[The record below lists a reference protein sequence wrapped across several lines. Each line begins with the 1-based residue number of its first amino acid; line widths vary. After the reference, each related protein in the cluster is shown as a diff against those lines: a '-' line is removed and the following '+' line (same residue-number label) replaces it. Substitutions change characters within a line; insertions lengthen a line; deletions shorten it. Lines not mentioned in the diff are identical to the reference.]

1 MKNFK
6 LFIALAAA
14 ALTFSACEDDK
25 TPVYTEPTEFV
36 LNTPALATQYYE
48 LAAGGTIEL
57 TCSQPDYGYSAVT
70 NYTVDVALEQPFT
83 LSDDG
88 TANYVTIK
96 AGTSAAMSI
105 SADKVAE
112 AICKL
117 KGITDYASYPTEGL
131 EAMPVYIRAHA
142 ALTDVTTSGI
152 YSNTIVLQHVV
163 CYNPFLQGGR
173 QIYLIGAPQ
182 GWNVGSNACTLNET
196 GIGTNIYEGAFD
208 ISAGEQ
214 YFRFYTTLG
223 DWGSDGELP
232 SIGSHPNDGDSSEV
246 TITNQKTEYS
256 AVPGKGSWYT
266 SSTWEG
272 GFITFTV
279 DLNNMDNIK
288 VYMQAGNHA
297 TTGLKFIY
305 LVGAPEGWNGPTEA
319 NAEHYASWKLYDW
332 KGNGVYSNT
341 FDIASGKAMFRFY
354 TALGGWD
361 ENSLG
366 AQEED
371 NPVDGEFT
379 NNAFSGSYVEGKGSW
394 NFPNWPGGSMTLTV
408 DTNNKTVTFVNA
420 SE

>member
-1 MKNFK
+1 MKNLK

-14 ALTFSACEDDK
+14 AMTFSACEDDK

-48 LAAGGTIEL
+48 LASGGTIEL

-70 NYTVDVALEQPFT
+70 TYTVDVALEQPFT

-88 TANYVTIK
+88 TTNYVTIK

-131 EAMPVYIRAHA
+131 EAMPLYIRAHA
-142 ALTDVTTSGI
+142 SLSGVETSGI

-163 CYNPFLQGGR
+163 CYNPFQQGGR

-182 GWNVGSNACTLNET
+182 GWNINSDACTLNET
-196 GIGTNIYEGAFD
+196 GVGTNIYEGAFD

-246 TITNQKTEYS
+246 TITSQKTEYS
-256 AVPGKGSWYT
+256 AVAGKGSWYT
-266 SSTWEG
+266 SSSWEG

-279 DLNNMDNIK
+279 DLNDMDNIK
-288 VYMQAGNHA
+288 VTMQAGNHA

-332 KGNGVYSNT
+332 NGNGVYSNT
-341 FDIASGKAMFRFY
+341 FAIESGKAMFRFY

-366 AQEED
+366 AQAED
-371 NPVDGEFT
+371 NPVEGEFT

-394 NFPNWPGGSMTLTV
+394 SFPNWPGGNMTLTV

>member
-14 ALTFSACEDDK
+14 AMTFSACEDDK

-48 LAAGGTIEL
+48 LAAGGTVEL

-70 NYTVDVALEQPFT
+70 NYTIDVALEQNFIAD
-83 LSDDG
+83 SEG
-88 TANYVTIK
+88 NANYVTIK

-105 SADKVAE
+105 SADNIAE
-112 AICKL
+112 AICTL

-131 EAMPVYIRAHA
+131 EALPLYIRAHA
-142 ALTDVTTSGI
+142 ELSNVETSGI

-163 CYNPFLQGGR
+163 CYNPFQQGGR

-182 GWNVGSNACTLNET
+182 GWNINSDECTLNET
-196 GIGTNIYEGAFD
+196 GVGTNIYEGAFD
-208 ISAGEQ
+208 ISAGSQ

-232 SIGSHPNDGDSSEV
+232 SIGANAADGECTEV
-246 TITNQKTEYS
+246 DVTDTATTVK
-256 AVPGKGSWYT
+256 AVAGKGSWYT
-266 SSTWEG
+266 PSTWAG

-279 DLNNMDNIK
+279 NLNDMSNIT
-288 VYMQAGNHA
+288 VTMQAGNHA
-297 TTGLKFIY
+297 TTGLKYIY
-305 LVGAPEGWNGPTEA
+305 LVGQPEGWSGPTEA
-319 NAEHYASWKLYDW
+319 NAEHYADWRLFDW
-332 KGNGVYSNT
+332 KGDGVYSNT
-341 FDIASGKAMFRFY
+341 FDIPAGKAMFRFY
-354 TALGGWD
+354 TALGSWD

-371 NPVDGEFT
+371 SPVDGEFT
-379 NNAFSGSYVEGKGSW
+379 DNVFGGSYVSGKGSW
-394 NFPNWPGGSMTLTV
+394 NFPNWAGGNMTLTV
-408 DTNNKTVTFVNA
+408 DTNKQTVTFVNA